1 MNVFLFVIFLV
12 GKDGKIHLLCTV
24 AILFNFVIVVS
35 LHLFSFCMCLFVV
48 ASDCILI
55 TFALSISTITRDF
68 VLHYK
73 QIVLFFIL
81 FLRFCF
87 FGYHFSWG
95 SWQHALWVRIYSL
108 SMFFLFI
115 LYVTNFFFVCVSY
128 YWLHFIPFI
137 FSIDKQFFPLHF

>member
-35 LHLFSFCMCLFVV
+35 LHLFSFCMCFFVC

-68 VLHYK
+68 VLHYE

-87 FGYHFSWG
+87 LVITFHGATDKILGSNFSPY
-95 SWQHALWVRIYSL
+95 QCFFSL
-108 SMFFLFI
+108 YCM
-115 LYVTNFFFVCVSY
+115 
-128 YWLHFIPFI
+128 
-137 FSIDKQFFPLHF
+137 